1 MAPDTAVIVT
11 AFNEADRLPATLAA
25 LAAAFPG
32 ARILVADD
40 GSTDGSAEVVAA
52 HGAEVVRSER
62 NVGKGGV
69 ATLAAQRLLAPAP
82 DGHVT
87 SDPADMPAS
96 APADMLAPA
105 SADPPAPASADIPS
119 VVLLCD
125 GDLAASADA
134 LKLLVEEVRAGRAD
148 LAVAAFQRRV
158 GGGFGWA
165 LGFARWAIRARCGY
179 EAAAPISGQR
189 ALRAEVLPA
198 VVPFAPRFGMEI
210 GMTIDA
216 VRAGFRVTEVELP
229 LAHRA
234 TGKTLRGFLHRGCQL
249 RDFVAVWWARRAPRD
264 ERS

>member
-25 LAAAFPG
+25 LADAFPG
-32 ARILVADD
+32 ARVLVADD
-40 GSTDGSAEVVAA
+40 GSSDGSAEVAAA

-62 NVGKGGV
+62 NVGKGGA
-69 ATLAAQRLLAPAP
+69 ATLAAEKLLPLAEGPAP
-82 DGHVT
+82 
-87 SDPADMPAS
+87 SP
-96 APADMLAPA
+96 
-105 SADPPAPASADIPS
+105 

-148 LAVAAFQRRV
+148 LAVATFARRV

-165 LGFARWAIRARCGY
+165 LGFARWAIRHRCGY
-179 EAAAPISGQR
+179 DADAPISGQR
-189 ALRAEVLPA
+189 ALRADLLPA
-198 VVPFAPRFGMEI
+198 VLPFAPRFGMEI

-216 VRAGFRVTEVELP
+216 VRAGFRVSEVELP

-234 TGKTLRGFLHRGCQL
+234 TGKTLRGFLHRGRQL
-249 RDFVAVWWARRAPRD
+249 VDFTAVWWARR
-264 ERS
+264 ERRRNRQRG

>member
-11 AFNEADRLPATLAA
+11 AFNEADRLPATLGA
-25 LAAAFPG
+25 LGAAFPG

-40 GSTDGSAEVVAA
+40 GSTDGSAEVAAA
-52 HGAEVVRSER
+52 HGAEVVRSGR
-62 NVGKGGV
+62 NVGKGGA
-69 ATLAAQRLLAPAP
+69 ATLAAQRLLATAPADAPAPAP
-82 DGHVT
+82 D
-87 SDPADMPAS
+87 A
-96 APADMLAPA
+96 
-105 SADPPAPASADIPS
+105 PAPALADRVS

-148 LAVAAFQRRV
+148 LAVAAFAQRV

-165 LGFARWAIRARCGY
+165 LGFARWAIRRRCGY
-179 EAAAPISGQR
+179 AANAPISGQR

-216 VRAGFRVTEVELP
+216 VRAGFRVAEVELP

-234 TGKTLRGFLHRGCQL
+234 TGRTLRGFLHRGRQL
-249 RDFVAVWWARRAPRD
+249 RDFVAVWWARRR
-264 ERS
+264 R

>member
-1 MAPDTAVIVT
+1 MAPETAVIVT
-11 AFNEADRLPATLAA
+11 AFNEADRLPATLGA

-40 GSTDGSAEVVAA
+40 GSTDGSAEVAAA

-62 NVGKGGV
+62 NVGKGGA
-69 ATLAAQRLLAPAP
+69 ATLAAQRLLP
-82 DGHVT
+82 
-87 SDPADMPAS
+87 
-96 APADMLAPA
+96 LAEGSRPR
-105 SADPPAPASADIPS
+105 PVI
-119 VVLLCD
+119 VLCD

-134 LKLLVEEVRAGRAD
+134 LKLLVDEVRAGRAD
-148 LAVAAFQRRV
+148 LAVAAFAQRV

-189 ALRAEVLPA
+189 ALRAELLPA

-216 VRAGFRVTEVELP
+216 VRAGFRVGEVELP

-234 TGKTLRGFLHRGCQL
+234 TGRTLRGFLHRGRQL
-249 RDFVAVWWARRAPRD
+249 LDFVAVWWARRT
-264 ERS
+264 